1 MYPMRF
7 RAGDVQSRVM
17 MARLLVKMEE
27 QPEISRELGLED
39 VTKYPEDID
48 ETKTADVSAG
58 KEETLC

>member
-27 QPEISRELGLED
+27 QPEVSRELGLED
-39 VTKYPEDID
+39 VTRYPEDMD
-48 ETKTADVSAG
+48 GTKAADVFAG